1 MLDLLVAYV
10 FARCHR
16 ARRIENNRRNSFR
29 SGEKHNT
36 SRRAIRLGD
45 DYSLAMSLADTP
57 RSSRKREWQST
68 IAMMDGREIRVEYK
82 RNNRLSRI
90 RVDVSD
96 PTDDLCAILGSSSSA
111 YSDYRYDMIKSR
123 DDKKELRGF
132 AHGFNTRRHEK
143 LLGIRRNEKKFKTDL
158 RNSYLASIGN

>member
-1 MLDLLVAYV
+1 MAV
-10 FARCHR
+10 FALVRF
-16 ARRIENNRRNSFR
+16 II
-29 SGEKHNT
+29 T
-36 SRRAIRLGD
+36 LGTG
-45 DYSLAMSLADTP
+45 YAPGYAPAL
-57 RSSRKREWQST
+57 
-68 IAMMDGREIRVEYK
+68 
-82 RNNRLSRI
+82 LSRI

-111 YSDYRYDMIKSR
+111 YSDYRYDMIESR
-123 DDKKELRGF
+123 DDKEELRGF